1 MASKKGKTKK
11 SLDQIDAF
19 NESIVAESSSTETV
33 FDEFPEDIIYYN
45 FFAALHLL
53 EKRYN
58 TRFGETNHPSEDP
71 ILLGQSP
78 HISFAPT
85 ALDKIVKAKKTD
97 SKCLNVFFFGLFG
110 PNGPLPYHLTE
121 EVFVK
126 LRKKEREPAQDFFNI
141 FHHRLIS
148 LFYRAWANKEPTAQL
163 NRNGNDNFQFYLG
176 SIAGYGLPSLRGR
189 DTFDDYSKAHFAG
202 YLGGKIRHSEGLE
215 NIILQLYGIQAD
227 IIEFVGE
234 WLSIEAEHQCSLR
247 EGRYARRLGVDTSL
261 GQNSWQSQYKF
272 QIQLGPLTLNEYE
285 STLPGSKQLKL
296 INETIKNYMRDEIQ
310 WEIIL
315 LLKKAEVPTTK
326 IGKYGRLGWTSWLK
340 AESISNEVKAPS
352 PSQITSKV
360 KDDFVG
366 NIRLHC
372 EQIF

>member
-1 MASKKGKTKK
+1 MASKKGKTEK
-11 SLDQIDAF
+11 SL
-19 NESIVAESSSTETV
+19 NEMDLLEENVSAETV
-33 FDEFPEDIIYYN
+33 FDEFPEDIIYYD
-45 FFAALHLL
+45 FFSALHLL
-53 EKRYN
+53 EKRHG
-58 TRFGETNHPSEDP
+58 TRFGETSHPNEDP

-97 SKCLNVFFFGLFG
+97 NKCLNVFFFGLFG
-110 PNGPLPYHLTE
+110 PNGPMPYHLTE
-121 EVFVK
+121 EVYTK
-126 LRKKEREPAQDFFNI
+126 LRRKEREPAQDFFNI

-189 DTFDDYSKAHFAG
+189 DTFDDYSKAHFSG

-215 NIILQLYGIQAD
+215 NIIQQLYGMPSK

-234 WLSIEAEHQCSLR
+234 WLGIEAEHQCNLR

-261 GQNSWQSQYKF
+261 GKNSWQSQYKF
-272 QIQLGPLTLNEYE
+272 QIQLGPLTLKEYE
-285 STLPGSKQLKL
+285 ATLPGSKQLKL

-315 LLKKAEVPTTK
+315 LLKKSEVPITK
-326 IGKYGRLGWTSWLK
+326 IGKYGRLGWTSWLTEK
-340 AESISNEVKAPS
+340 SISNTENSSEA
-352 PSQITSKV
+352 SQTIHPKN
-360 KDDFVG
+360 DDFVG

-372 EQIF
+372 EQIL

>member
-1 MASKKGKTKK
+1 MASQKGKTEK
-11 SLDQIDAF
+11 SL
-19 NESIVAESSSTETV
+19 NERDFLAKNTTTETV

-53 EKRYN
+53 EKRHN
-58 TRFGETNHPSEDP
+58 TRFGETSHPNEDP

-78 HISFAPT
+78 HISFVPT
-85 ALDKIVKAKKTD
+85 ALDKISQFKKTD
-97 SKCLNVFFFGLFG
+97 HQRLNVFFFGLFG
-110 PNGPLPYHLTE
+110 PNGPMPYHLTE
-121 EVFVK
+121 EVYVK
-126 LRKKEREPAQDFFNI
+126 LRRKEREPAQDFFDI
-141 FHHRLIS
+141 FHHRFIS

-163 NRNGNDNFQFYLG
+163 NRNKKDNFQFYLG

-189 DTFDDYSKAHFAG
+189 DTFDDYSKAHFSG
-202 YLGGKIRHSEGLE
+202 YLGGKIRHKEGLE
-215 NIILQLYGIQAD
+215 NIIFQLYGMQSN

-234 WLSIEAEHQCSLR
+234 WLSIEAEHQCDLR
-247 EGRYARRLGVDTSL
+247 EERYAKKLGVNTSL
-261 GQNSWQSQYKF
+261 GKNSWQSQYKF
-272 QIQLGPLTLNEYE
+272 QIQLGPLTLEEYE

-296 INETIKNYMRDEIQ
+296 INETIRNYMRDEIQ

-315 LLKKAEVPTTK
+315 LLKKPEVPITK

-340 AESISNEVKAPS
+340 AKSISNEAKAPS
-352 PSQITSKV
+352 PKQTINPL